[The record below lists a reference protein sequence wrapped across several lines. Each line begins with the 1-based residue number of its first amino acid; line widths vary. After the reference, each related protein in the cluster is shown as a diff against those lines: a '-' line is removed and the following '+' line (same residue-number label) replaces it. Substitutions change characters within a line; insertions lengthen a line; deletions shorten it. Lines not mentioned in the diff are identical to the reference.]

1 MVIDS
6 TSFTEMTSHLQR
18 ISQAMLDGMRNIA
31 ALNPEL
37 AATHRN
43 QQMEWLE
50 AVEAFVQVNQEVL
63 SLAELLR
70 ALLDANE
77 DLKQAKAALS

>member
-18 ISQAMLDGMRNIA
+18 ISQGMLDGMRNIA

-43 QQMEWLE
+43 QQIEWLE

-77 DLKQAKAALS
+77 DLQQTKAALS